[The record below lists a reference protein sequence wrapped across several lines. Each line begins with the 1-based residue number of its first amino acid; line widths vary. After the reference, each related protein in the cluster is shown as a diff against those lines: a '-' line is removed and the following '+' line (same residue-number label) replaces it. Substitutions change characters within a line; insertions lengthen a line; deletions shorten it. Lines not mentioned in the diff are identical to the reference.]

1 VGYYKDHP
9 DQDPSNPD
17 NYKYTPPHSDSEF
30 DTGESGTNGKRHKE
44 HGHDALDAILA
55 GPE

>member
-17 NYKYTPPHSDSEF
+17 NYKDTPPQSDSEF
-30 DTGESGTNGKRHKE
+30 DTGENGANGKRHKHE
-44 HGHDALDAILA
+44 HDALEAILA
-55 GPE
+55 VP

>member
-1 VGYYKDHP
+1 MGYYKDHP